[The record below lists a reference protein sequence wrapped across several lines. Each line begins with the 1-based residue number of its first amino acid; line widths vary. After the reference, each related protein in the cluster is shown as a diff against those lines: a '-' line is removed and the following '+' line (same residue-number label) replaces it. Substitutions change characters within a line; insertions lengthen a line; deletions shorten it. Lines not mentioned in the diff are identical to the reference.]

1 MVARALFLD
10 RDGTLVW
17 PYHYPSRP
25 EHLRLYP
32 DLAPEL
38 AWFQARGWRLVVV
51 TNQGGLARGYFDA
64 AALERLHAHLRAVL
78 AAEGVVLD
86 AIYHCPHHP
95 QGVVP
100 ALARACD
107 CRKPAPGL
115 LLRAAGELGLDLA
128 GSWMIGDIL
137 DDIEAGHRAGCRA
150 VLVDLGTE
158 PRPTTALRWPDYVA
172 RDTRHALRLVR
183 AVETGDPM
191 VERGYRPAAW
201 CPAVAPARGIPGGSR

>member
-1 MVARALFLD
+1 
-10 RDGTLVW
+10 
-17 PYHYPSRP
+17 
-25 EHLRLYP
+25 
-32 DLAPEL
+32 
-38 AWFQARGWRLVVV
+38 
-51 TNQGGLARGYFDA
+51 
-64 AALERLHAHLRAVL
+64 
-78 AAEGVVLD
+78 
-86 AIYHCPHHP
+86 
-95 QGVVP
+95 
-100 ALARACD
+100 
-107 CRKPAPGL
+107 
-115 LLRAAGELGLDLA
+115 
-128 GSWMIGDIL
+128 IGDIL

>member
-1 MVARALFLD
+1 MTAPALFLD
-10 RDGTLVW
+10 RDGTLAW

-38 AWFQARGWRLVVV
+38 TWFQARGWRLVVV
-51 TNQGGLARGYFDA
+51 TNQSGLARGYFDA
-64 AALERLHAHLRAVL
+64 AALERLHAHLRTML
-78 AAEGVVLD
+78 AAAGVRLD

-100 ALARACD
+100 GLARACD

-128 GSWMIGDIL
+128 ASWMIGDIL
-137 DDIEAGHRAGCRA
+137 DDVEAGHRAGCRA

-183 AVETGDPM
+183 AVETGDPT
-191 VERGYRPAAW
+191 VERDYLPAAW
-201 CPAVAPARGIPGGSR
+201 CPAGVPAQTTSRRCG